1 MVNTLNHCNRNGNLS
16 HDILAEL
23 RDIGQTFRKE
33 LFTASVEETFKNS
46 KAKHLVINMD
56 DQLVQVLWELLH
68 DGQQFLCQGF
78 NLGRLIKTRQNISG
92 GKTRLLGHPLKVLV
106 LADPGG
112 DLKSAYEEGNQIR
125 DYMEQQRDLVNVS
138 FRSRDI
144 PAEYVRQKI
153 RYFDFVHFA
162 GHADYSRQNPG
173 QSGWRLS
180 DENLQANE
188 IKKMADTG
196 FMPAL
201 IFSNACQTAR
211 TDEWNLQSHFQNE
224 IFGLANAFILAGV
237 KHYIGTF
244 WEVLDEPS
252 KRFAIEFYRHLFE
265 NKTVGEAVRMAR
277 LDLMDVYGE
286 ASIVWASYL
295 LYGDPT
301 FNYMSHIRPDEEAE
315 DTAEPVPEIEQ
326 VVAADTRSTKAF
338 SQKPKKLSTRL
349 WIAAAGMV
357 AIIALAMWA
366 APAFFRT
373 DTQEVEQTLISFY
386 QAGDFENA
394 LSTAETLKSMDAG
407 VRLAYLI
414 PGNIFLRKGEFT
426 TAKRLI
432 KKPWMLPRDPR
443 LSSPVLSPVSVASP
457 H

>member
-1 MVNTLNHCNRNGNLS
+1 MSRFVPGISLQNTS
-16 HDILAEL
+16 AKKFAIL
-23 RDIGQTFRKE
+23 T
-33 LFTASVEETFKNS
+33 LFILPVT
-46 KAKHLVINMD
+46 
-56 DQLVQVLWELLH
+56 
-68 DGQQFLCQGF
+68 
-78 NLGRLIKTRQNISG
+78 
-92 GKTRLLGHPLKVLV
+92 
-106 LADPGG
+106 
-112 DLKSAYEEGNQIR
+112 QITP
-125 DYMEQQRDLVNVS
+125 V
-138 FRSRDI
+138 
-144 PAEYVRQKI
+144 
-153 RYFDFVHFA
+153 
-162 GHADYSRQNPG
+162 QNPG

-265 NKTVGEAVRMAR
+265 SKTVGEAVRMAR

-394 LSTAETLKSMDAG
+394 LSTAETLKVNGCRCPSG
-407 VRLAYLI
+407 LS
-414 PGNIFLRKGEFT
+414 
-426 TAKRLI
+426 
-432 KKPWMLPRDPR
+432 DPR
-443 LSSPVLSPVSVASP
+443 
-457 H
+457 